1 MRARILR
8 GSAPRAGPPTLKPM
22 PRHAEQ
28 RVLPHAPDFV
38 FEVVAAVEY
47 YPDFLP
53 WVRAARVYGRKE
65 GEFMADL
72 VIGFKMLR
80 ETWTSRVHHEKPGR
94 IVVDYIKGPMKYL
107 HNEWS
112 FRPHAEGTLVDFV
125 IDFEFKNPLFEKI
138 AGGLFEEAVHRMVAA
153 LEARVE
159 TLAKR
164 RGA

>member
-1 MRARILR
+1 
-8 GSAPRAGPPTLKPM
+8 M

-28 RVLPHAPDFV
+28 RVLPHSPEFV
-38 FEVVAAVEY
+38 FDVVAAVEY

-53 WVRAARVYGRKE
+53 WCVAARVYNRRE

-80 ETWTSRVHHEKPGR
+80 ETATTRVHHERPSR

-107 HNEWS
+107 HNEWA
-112 FRPHAEGTLVDFV
+112 FTPHAEGTLVDFV
-125 IDFEFKNPLFEKI
+125 IDFEFRNPLFEKI
-138 AGGLFEEAVHRMVAA
+138 VGGLFEEAVRRMVAA
-153 LEARVE
+153 FEARVE

-164 RGA
+164 RGL